1 MLKRRHFLKLSAAA
15 GLSMCVH
22 VPKANGTNG
31 HHDGPFV
38 AVFNASGGWDTTYL
52 MDPKGV
58 PEINRLYGVDQID
71 TEGAISFAPT
81 MGALPELGMTNRQF
95 FERYGPEL
103 LVVNG
108 IDVSVNNH
116 SPCSRYVATGELSS
130 LVYPTFPALVAAA
143 KCPDVPLAFLTFGQ
157 YSATG
162 NLVAQTRIPYL
173 NSLDGFGNIGYANS
187 LRTRRFQHQRVSER
201 IEAALLDAQ
210 QSTHPLPR
218 VSQARTFVRNA
229 QQSSKALDRVA
240 PHMPVDRPQNIFRQQ
255 IEIALTG
262 FASGLAVS
270 ANLKLG
276 SFDSH
281 NTNDEDQMN
290 LIPEFL
296 AGIDYMMRRAE
307 EIGIRDRLIVIIQ
320 SEMGRTPW
328 YNGTGGKD
336 HWSITSMMAMGPGI
350 GGNRVVG
357 QTTINPD
364 SGFDQT
370 AAVLDPNTLQMRPDG
385 IHIRPEHIQQAQR
398 TLLGIADHPLSAR
411 FKLDLPAEEHLINL
425 FSGP

>member
-1 MLKRRHFLKLSAAA
+1 MLERRQFLKLSATA
-15 GLSMCVH
+15 GLSMCVP
-22 VPKANGTNG
+22 VPEAKASNEQY
-31 HHDGPFV
+31 DGPFV
-38 AVFNASGGWDTTYL
+38 AVFNASGGWDTTYI

-58 PEINRLYGVDQID
+58 PEINRLYGVDQIA
-71 TEGAISFAPT
+71 TEGAIAYAPT
-81 MGALPELGMTNRQF
+81 VGPLPERGITNQEF
-95 FERYGPEL
+95 FQRYGREL

-116 SPCSRYVATGELSS
+116 SPCSRYVATGELGS

-173 NSLDGFGNIGYANS
+173 NSLDGFGNISYADRR
-187 LRTRRFQHQRVSER
+187 RTRRFLHERVSER
-201 IEAALLDAQ
+201 IEAALRESQ
-210 QSTHPLPR
+210 QDIHPLPR
-218 VSQARTFVRNA
+218 VHRGRAFVHNA
-229 QQSSKALDRVA
+229 QQSSKSLDRIV
-240 PHMPVDRPQNIFRQQ
+240 PHMPVNRPQDLFRQQ

-276 SFDSH
+276 NFDSH
-281 NTNDEDQMN
+281 DTNDADQMN

-296 AGIDYMMRRAE
+296 AGVDYMMRRAE
-307 EIGIRDRLIVIIQ
+307 DIGIRDRLIVIMQ

-328 YNGTGGKD
+328 YNQTGGKD

-350 GGNRVVG
+350 RGNRVIG
-357 QTTINPD
+357 QTTVNAE
-364 SGFDQT
+364 SGFDQSAT
-370 AAVLDPNTLQMRPDG
+370 VLDPATLQTREDG

-398 TLLGIADHPLSAR
+398 GLLGIADHPLSAR
-411 FKLDLPAEEHLINL
+411 FKLKLPAEEHLINL